1 MVSQHEID
9 FISMEL
15 SEWKKQTSN
24 LANEIHILQGKYD
37 ARGKSLNKLWEK
49 NKGLRKEIVTL
60 QKFCGRLTLDL
71 AKLQLENRLIIP
83 AETGADTQILVRD
96 LLKQLINESGYDLQF
111 KVLQVRYPTK
121 RVRTKPTLTITGK
134 QIKK

>member
-1 MVSQHEID
+1 MVSQQEVD
-9 FISMEL
+9 FMNMKIEAL
-15 SEWKKQTSN
+15 EKGWAKLN
-24 LANEIHILQGKYD
+24 NGYN

-49 NKGLRKEIVTL
+49 NKELRKEIVTL

-83 AETGADTQILVRD
+83 AKTGIGTQILVRD
-96 LLKQLINESGYDLQF
+96 LLKQLIDESGFDLEF
-111 KVLQVRYPTK
+111 KALQIRYPTK
-121 RVRTKPTLTITGK
+121 LVKVRTKPKLTIAGK